1 MSQQQPT
8 QEEVF
13 LNQMRAILKPMID
26 STLSEMPKDPVSKN
40 KFNSKIFLIIG
51 RIHDSMA
58 SKLFWNGYSWGEC

>member
-1 MSQQQPT
+1 
-8 QEEVF
+8 
-13 LNQMRAILKPMID
+13 MRAILKPMID

-40 KFNSKIFLIIG
+40 KFNSKILFIIG

>member
-40 KFNSKIFLIIG
+40 KFN
-51 RIHDSMA
+51 
-58 SKLFWNGYSWGEC
+58 